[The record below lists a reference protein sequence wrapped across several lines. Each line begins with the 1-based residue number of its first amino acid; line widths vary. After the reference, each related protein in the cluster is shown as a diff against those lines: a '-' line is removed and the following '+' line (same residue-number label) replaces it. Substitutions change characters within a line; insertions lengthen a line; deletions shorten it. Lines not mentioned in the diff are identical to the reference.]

1 MFSIGKIFMQG
12 SFATS
17 SSFRGPSIL
26 TPDVKYKKKYF
37 GMSSKV
43 HLTEGFTSQEQEPH
57 KIQTLGAKWAT

>member
-1 MFSIGKIFMQG
+1 MQG
-12 SFATS
+12 SFTTS

-37 GMSSKV
+37 GIRNKV

-57 KIQTLGAKWAT
+57 KTQTLGAE

>member
-37 GMSSKV
+37 GMSNKV